1 MVIGLIILA
10 ADDIIQ
16 VVCFMIK
23 IITEGHDFLKNCDL
37 TYAFC
42 GGYALELFLN
52 KTLRSHSDVDIVAF
66 EEDKVSIIKYVLSK
80 DWNIYEHKSEWINNK
95 KKHSYLRLVQNPNAQ
110 EVLHLSSVWAIKS
123 DCSLIKVE
131 SKPGEN
137 NKFTYEILNK
147 EQLKFDFFEII
158 FNRQKDGNFVVES
171 LTSQN
176 EKISRP
182 LDKAILYHGAIP
194 YLAPEIILFFI
205 AHPAYLESDYHREK
219 NNIDWKYTP
228 SFLPEESLKWL
239 IDSLRMA
246 YPEGNKRLSEL
257 IVLDE

>member
-1 MVIGLIILA
+1 MN
-10 ADDIIQ
+10 
-16 VVCFMIK
+16 K

-52 KTLRSHSDVDIVAF
+52 KTLRPHSDVDIVAF
-66 EEDKVSIIKYVLSK
+66 EKDRGSIIKYVLSK
-80 DWNIYEHKSEWINNK
+80 GWNIYEHKSEWIDNK
-95 KKHSYLRLVQNPNAQ
+95 KANSYLRLIQNPDDQ
-110 EVLHLSSVWAIKS
+110 EVSHLKSVWAIKP

-131 SKPGEN
+131 PKPGEN
-137 NKFTYEILNK
+137 NDFGYEILNE

-158 FNRQKDGNFVVES
+158 FNRQEEGSFVVDS
-171 LTSQN
+171 LAGQ
-176 EKISRP
+176 SRNITRT
-182 LDKAILYHGAIP
+182 LGKAILYHGDIP

-219 NNIDWKYTP
+219 NNTDWKYTP
-228 SFLPEESLKWL
+228 SLLPEESLKWL

-246 YPEGNKRLSEL
+246 YPEGNKRLDEL
-257 IVLDE
+257 TVLDERHKNA